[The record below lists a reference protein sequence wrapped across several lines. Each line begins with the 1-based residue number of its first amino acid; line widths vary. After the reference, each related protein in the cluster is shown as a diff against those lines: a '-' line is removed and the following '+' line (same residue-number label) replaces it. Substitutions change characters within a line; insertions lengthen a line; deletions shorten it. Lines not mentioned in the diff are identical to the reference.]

1 MIENLLSLSPNL
13 LDLYKAAGPTIREE
27 GMRWY
32 QEANKIALSLT
43 ERFLLASCS
52 HAAGVIAVLSPAV
65 QWEVNCRD
73 AESVCAARKGQDV
86 TVSTYGQFKEKALA
100 IRDGDD
106 PIKWINPRTAPK
118 TYAFWKCIKDP
129 DNAAHVVIDRHAIAA
144 LLGRHLTDKE
154 RGGILK
160 KVGAY
165 QKYSQVYKDAAIEV
179 GILPSQM
186 QAICWIQWRNNHA

>member
-1 MIENLLSLSPNL
+1 MIDNLLSLYNT
-13 LDLYKAAGPTIREE
+13 AGPTIREE

-32 QEANKIALSLT
+32 EDANKISLSLT
-43 ERFLLASCS
+43 DRFLLASCS
-52 HAAGVIAVLSPAV
+52 HAAGVIAVLSPSV
-65 QWEVNCRD
+65 SWEVNCRD

-86 TVSTYGQFKEKALA
+86 TVSTYGQFKEKAFA

-129 DNAAHVVIDRHAIAA
+129 DNAAHVTIDRHALAA
-144 LLGRHLTDKE
+144 CFGRPLTDRE
-154 RGGILK
+154 RSNALK
-160 KVGAY
+160 RVGMY
-165 QKYSQVYKDAAIEV
+165 NHYSQIYKDAASVV

-186 QAICWIQWRNNHA
+186 QAICWLRWRANQVEE

>member
-1 MIENLLSLSPNL
+1 MINNLLSL
-13 LDLYKAAGPTIREE
+13 YKGAGSSIRDE
-27 GMRWY
+27 GMQWY

-43 ERFLLASCS
+43 ERFWLASCS

-73 AESVCAARKGQDV
+73 AESVCAARKGDDV
-86 TVSTYGQFKEKALA
+86 TVSTYGQNKNKAYA

-118 TYAFWKCIKDP
+118 TYAFWKNIKDP
-129 DNAAHVVIDRHAIAA
+129 DNAAHVTIDRHALAA
-144 LLGRHLTDKE
+144 CFGRLLTDRE
-154 RGGILK
+154 RSNTLK
-160 KVGAY
+160 RVGMY
-165 QKYSQVYKDAAIEV
+165 QHYSQIYKDAASVV

-186 QAICWIQWRNNHA
+186 QAICWIEWRLKHA